1 MTLDSQVNP
10 VFPQL
15 LPFSDAA
22 LLCLRLVVA
31 VVFFESG
38 RRHAADPVG
47 RAASI
52 GLSPGFTRFL
62 GLGEM
67 AAALGVGLGVLT
79 QVAALGLILIIL
91 GAIQKKVFV
100 WHTGF
105 WGEKT
110 YGWHYDLTYL
120 VASLVILTTGG
131 GRYVIF

>member
-1 MTLDSQVNP
+1 VIGGQVNP

-22 LLCLRLVVA
+22 LLCLRVVVA
-31 VVFFESG
+31 VVFFESR

-52 GLSPGFTRFL
+52 GLSPRFTRFL
-62 GLGEM
+62 GAGEM

-79 QVAALGLILIIL
+79 QVAALGLILIML

-131 GRYVIF
+131 GRLVLI

>member
-1 MTLDSQVNP
+1 VSP

-15 LPFSDAA
+15 LHLDDVA

-52 GLSPGFTRFL
+52 GLSPGFTRFI
-62 GLGEM
+62 GIGEM
-67 AAALGVGLGVLT
+67 AAALGIGFGVLA
-79 QVAALGLILIIL
+79 QVAALGLILIML

-100 WHTGF
+100 WHAGF

-120 VASLVILTTGG
+120 VCNLVILTTGC
-131 GRYVIF
+131 GRFNIV

>member
-1 MTLDSQVNP
+1 MHP

-47 RAASI
+47 RAASV
-52 GLSPGFTRFL
+52 GLSPGVTRVL
-62 GLGEM
+62 GWGEM
-67 AAALGVGLGVLT
+67 AAALGVALGVLT
-79 QVAALGLILIIL
+79 QVAALALILIML
-91 GAIQKKVFV
+91 GAIQKKLFV

-105 WGEKT
+105 WGEGT

-120 VASLVILTTGG
+120 VANLVILTTGG
-131 GRYVIF
+131 GRYLIV

>member
-1 MTLDSQVNP
+1 MNP
-10 VFPQL
+10 LFPQL
-15 LPFSDAA
+15 LPFTDAA

-38 RRHAADPVG
+38 RQHASDPVR
-47 RAASI
+47 RAESI
-52 GLSPGFTRFL
+52 GMSPGFTRVL
-62 GLGEM
+62 GWGEM
-67 AAALGVGLGVLT
+67 AAALGVAFGVLT
-79 QVAALGLILIIL
+79 QVAALALIAIMA

-105 WGEKT
+105 WGNKA

-131 GRYVIF
+131 GRLVLFG

>member
-1 MTLDSQVNP
+1 MNP

-15 LPFSDAA
+15 LELSDAA

-47 RAASI
+47 RAASV

-62 GLGEM
+62 GVGEM
-67 AAALGVGLGVLT
+67 AAALGVAFGVLT
-79 QVAALGLILIIL
+79 QVAALGLILVML
-91 GAIQKKVFV
+91 GAIQKKIFE
-100 WHTGF
+100 WHIGF
-105 WGEKT
+105 WGEKS

-120 VASLVILTTGG
+120 VCNLVILTTGG
-131 GRYVIF
+131 GRFVLF

>member
-1 MTLDSQVNP
+1 MNP
-10 VFPQL
+10 LLPQL

-22 LLCLRLVVA
+22 LLSLRLVVA

-38 RRHAADPVG
+38 RRHAADPLG

-52 GLSPGFTRFL
+52 GLSPGLTRFL

-79 QVAALGLILIIL
+79 QVAALGLILIML

-100 WHTGF
+100 WNTGF

-120 VASLVILTTGG
+120 VANLVILTTGG
-131 GRYVIF
+131 GRLVLLQ

>member
-1 MTLDSQVNP
+1 MRA
-10 VFPQL
+10 VFPWL
-15 LPFSDAA
+15 LQFSDVA

-38 RRHAADPVG
+38 RRHAGDPVG

-52 GLSPGFTRFL
+52 GMSPGFTRVL
-62 GLGEM
+62 GWGEM
-67 AAALGVGLGVLT
+67 AASLGVALGVFT
-79 QVAALGLILIIL
+79 QVAALALMLIMA
-91 GAIQKKVFV
+91 GAIQKKLFV

-110 YGWHYDLTYL
+110 YGWHYDLLFL

-131 GRYVIF
+131 GRLVLI

>member
-1 MTLDSQVNP
+1 MNP
-10 VFPQL
+10 LLPQL

-22 LLCLRLVVA
+22 LLSLRLVVA

-38 RRHAADPVG
+38 RRHAADPLG

-52 GLSPGFTRFL
+52 GLSPGLTRFL

-79 QVAALGLILIIL
+79 QVAALGLILIML

-100 WHTGF
+100 WNTGF

-120 VASLVILTTGG
+120 VANLVILTTCG
-131 GRYVIF
+131 GRLVLLQ